1 MLGNHSITDL
11 VHTQCIGRNTLLA
24 HIKQMKL
31 FTSITIAGIIGFST
45 TSILPVKANQFRY
58 CEPGTRCTEYSVCF
72 INQVKQPCAYG
83 SGGAVYGGIIF
94 DHGYF
99 SVEWLSNQTGRVT
112 YGKDQEFKSNAQ
124 ISVENGFRVFR
135 LSDGTTVKYPTS
147 GGRRNPSGGA
157 APTHRPLVR

>member
-1 MLGNHSITDL
+1 MLTYS
-11 VHTQCIGRNTLLA
+11 
-24 HIKQMKL
+24 QMKHY
-31 FTSITIAGIIGFST
+31 TSYAIAGIIVSIA

-58 CEPGTRCTEYSVCF
+58 CEPGTRCTEYSACF

-99 SVEWLSNQTGRVT
+99 SVEWLSNQTAKVT
-112 YGKDQEFKSNAQ
+112 YGKNQEFNSSAE

-135 LSDGTTVKYPTS
+135 LSDGTIIKYPAS
-147 GGRRNPSGGA
+147 GGRYNPIGGA
-157 APTHRPLVR
+157 APTDRPLVR

>member
-1 MLGNHSITDL
+1 MKRTIVIAATT
-11 VHTQCIGRNTLLA
+11 VIG
-24 HIKQMKL
+24 I
-31 FTSITIAGIIGFST
+31 ST
-45 TSILPVKANQFRY
+45 TQILPVKANQFRY

-99 SVEWLSNQTGRVT
+99 SVEWLGNKTAKVT
-112 YGKDQEFKSNAQ
+112 YGKNQEFKSNAR

-135 LSDGTTVKYPTS
+135 LRDGTTVRYPAS

-157 APTHRPLVR
+157 VPTHRPLVR